1 MAPRGLT
8 VETRYLNQENMKSAF
23 VFGEDEKRD
32 LTRISVNKM
41 FEPALIESGF
51 CILKQCEHFF
61 PVQGYTGLWLL
72 SESHFALH
80 SFPEANQ
87 IYAELTSCVKEPFEK
102 MKLFLKAQ
110 EKEL

>member
-1 MAPRGLT
+1 
-8 VETRYLNQENMKSAF
+8 MKAQMF
-23 VFGEDEKRD
+23 HYDVWLPYQPEK
-32 LTRISVNKM
+32 S
-41 FEPALIESGF
+41 FAAACEQALIESGF

-102 MKLFLKAQ
+102 MKVFLKAQ